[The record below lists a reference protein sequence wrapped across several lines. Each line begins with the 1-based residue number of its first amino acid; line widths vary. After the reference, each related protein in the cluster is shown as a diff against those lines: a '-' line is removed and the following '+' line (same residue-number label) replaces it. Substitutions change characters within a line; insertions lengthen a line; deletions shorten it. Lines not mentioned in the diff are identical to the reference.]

1 MKKIYVLILIFTSQ
15 IGFCMHPLI
24 TDDAPTVSFENY
36 EIETS
41 VEGTSF
47 IFSFKQGITNKS
59 ELGIELQKVED
70 SLEKAINF
78 KFNIYKNF
86 SFSFSNNFTDTV
98 FLNFIFTKNFSDL
111 FLHFNL
117 GNKIDTEKN
126 LFTYS
131 VATEYFLKKF
141 AFVGEIVKEE
151 NYSWLLG
158 FRYSFFENL
167 FLCFGY
173 RNSFS
178 FKDICLTFGL
188 NYTF

>member
-1 MKKIYVLILIFTSQ
+1 MKKIYVLIFISQ

-24 TDDAPTVSFENY
+24 TDDAQTVSFENY

-41 VEGTSF
+41 IDGTSL

-98 FLNFIFTKNFSDL
+98 FLNFIFTKNFSNL

-131 VATEYFLKKF
+131 VATEYFLNKF
-141 AFVGEIVKEE
+141 VLVGEIVKEE

-178 FKDICLTFGL
+178 FKDNCLTFGL